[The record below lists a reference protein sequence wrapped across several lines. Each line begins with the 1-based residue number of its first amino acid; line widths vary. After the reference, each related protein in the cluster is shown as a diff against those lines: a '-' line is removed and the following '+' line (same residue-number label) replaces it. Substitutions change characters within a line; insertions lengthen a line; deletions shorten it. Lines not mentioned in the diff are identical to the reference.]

1 MPNDD
6 FRRKIALSACSVLSL
21 VGCGLIPGHIPG
33 ERAAPSVAV
42 TSIAHARP
50 MTTPRLTPNL
60 IKSAQGQLQHD
71 GFYSGPIDG
80 IVGRQTGKA
89 LLAFQQQK
97 GLPETGRLD
106 GPALAKM
113 NLPQNL

>member
-1 MPNDD
+1 
-6 FRRKIALSACSVLSL
+6 
-21 VGCGLIPGHIPG
+21 
-33 ERAAPSVAV
+33 
-42 TSIAHARP
+42 